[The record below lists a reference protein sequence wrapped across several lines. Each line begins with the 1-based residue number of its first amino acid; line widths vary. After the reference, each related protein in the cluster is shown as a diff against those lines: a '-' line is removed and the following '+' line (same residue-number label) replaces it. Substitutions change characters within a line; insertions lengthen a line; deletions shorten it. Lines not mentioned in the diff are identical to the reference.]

1 MKFKTLVE
9 QASKNIISEDFTDI
23 IGRNVVSDLDDSS
36 HGKTIGRH
44 VNTDELL
51 KIAEAASH
59 PNAEKWHLDKALNHG
74 GMDQIVAAHPKSP
87 LLLLKKILNHSED
100 SFARM
105 AASHNHNMTP
115 SVLAKSYE
123 TEKDPAVKAEML
135 RSRHMPKDVIA
146 SELASELQ
154 KSHPSQY
161 KLESISHN
169 INSPHE
175 AVNTAYQRMKD
186 ERQPTEG
193 AYKPKTTSV
202 YSKLTKLANEYRL
215 NADTSLGDIKISHTN
230 EPDIH
235 TVTIHAGHVF
245 TDTPDTTSVSVYN
258 ANRKLWDRIGS
269 RMDDLS
275 DDDHIKKYFDVSKTS
290 MSLGRANSASKNKSG
305 DLIHH
310 SANIKFTLKPEFQ

>member
-1 MKFKTLVE
+1 MNFKTLVE
-9 QASKNIISEDFTDI
+9 QATKNGINEDFTDI
-23 IGRNVVSDLDDSS
+23 LGKNVVSDLTDSS
-36 HGKTIGRH
+36 AGKAIGRH
-44 VNTDELL
+44 VNTGDLL
-51 KIAEAASH
+51 KIAESASH

-74 GMDQIVAAHPKSP
+74 GMDQIVASHPKTP

-105 AASHNHNMTP
+105 AAAHNHSMAP

-123 TEKDPAVKAEML
+123 TEKDPVVKAEML
-135 RSRHMPKDVIA
+135 RSRHMPKEVIE

-161 KLESISHN
+161 KLESIAHN

-175 AVNTAYQRMKD
+175 AVNTSYQRMKD
-186 ERQPTEG
+186 ERQPKETTS
-193 AYKPKTTSV
+193 KPKTAPI
-202 YSKLTKLANEYRL
+202 YNKLSKLANEYRL
-215 NADTSLGDIKISHTN
+215 NPDTSLGDIKVSHTN

-235 TVTIHAGHVF
+235 TVTIHAGHDF
-245 TDTPDTTSVSVYN
+245 TDTPDTTSAGVYN
-258 ANRKLWDRIGS
+258 SNRKLWDRIGS

-275 DDDHIKKYFDVSKTS
+275 DDDHVKKYFDVSKTS
-290 MSLGRANSASKNKSG
+290 MSLGRANSTAKNKSG